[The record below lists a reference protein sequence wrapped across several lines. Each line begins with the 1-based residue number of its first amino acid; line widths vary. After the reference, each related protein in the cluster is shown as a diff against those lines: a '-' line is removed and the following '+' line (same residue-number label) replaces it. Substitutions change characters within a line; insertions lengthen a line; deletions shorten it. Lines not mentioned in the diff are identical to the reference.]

1 MRTGIDSNQSIRE
14 SIERIAH
21 HKLMN
26 SKNTIKGTRK
36 ITGYVAKINT
46 DGELAGT
53 IDVQEYLNDVG
64 TALPNDDGVRLGY
77 HQGVYLSSLQDNSNG
92 FLIVPKLYSDV
103 VIFSDPAS
111 RREYVVMVSHVDV
124 IRLDAHDTI
133 TVGVREREAYDEGDE
148 NGKTVEELDD
158 TGVFSQTSYTKNSV
172 MTEVQGEDDAN
183 HSSLLIDGEKIEA
196 VAGDD
201 KSSLKVSQE
210 QVHIKHDK
218 AETVLDDKQHLSQ
231 FGNSLVKIENGT
243 VFVGSDNNTDD
254 AVLGVELADILSE
267 LLGYIGQIMTTTMM
281 GPQPPLNIAS
291 FISLKAKIEAY
302 KAGHTGFLT
311 SKVQIQK

>member
-1 MRTGIDSNQSIRE
+1 M
-14 SIERIAH
+14 
-21 HKLMN
+21 
-26 SKNTIKGTRK
+26 
-36 ITGYVAKINT
+36 
-46 DGELAGT
+46 
-53 IDVQEYLNDVG
+53 
-64 TALPNDDGVRLGY
+64 
-77 HQGVYLSSLQDNSNG
+77 
-92 FLIVPKLYSDV
+92 
-103 VIFSDPAS
+103 
-111 RREYVVMVSHVDV
+111 
-124 IRLDAHDTI
+124 IRLDSHDTI

-172 MTEVQGEDDAN
+172 VTEVQDEDDAN

>member
-14 SIERIAH
+14 SIEQIAH
-21 HKLMN
+21 HKLMD
-26 SKNTIKGTRK
+26 SKNIIKGTRK

-111 RREYVVMVSHVDV
+111 RREYVVMFSHVDV
-124 IRLDAHDTI
+124 IRLDSHDTI

-172 MTEVQGEDDAN
+172 VTEVQDEDDAN

-311 SKVQIQK
+311 SQVQIQK

>member
-21 HKLMN
+21 HKLMD

>member
-21 HKLMN
+21 HKLMD
-26 SKNTIKGTRK
+26 SKNIIKGTRK

-111 RREYVVMVSHVDV
+111 RREYVVMFSHVDV
-124 IRLDAHDTI
+124 IRLDSHDTI

-172 MTEVQGEDDAN
+172 VTEVQDEDDAN

>member
-14 SIERIAH
+14 SIEQIAH
-21 HKLMN
+21 HKLMD
-26 SKNTIKGTRK
+26 SKNIIKGTRK
-36 ITGYVAKINT
+36 ITGYVVKINT

-111 RREYVVMVSHVDV
+111 RREYVVMFSHVDV
-124 IRLDAHDTI
+124 IRLDSHDTI

-172 MTEVQGEDDAN
+172 VTEVQDEDDAN

>member
-21 HKLMN
+21 HKLMD
-26 SKNTIKGTRK
+26 SKNIIKGTRK

-111 RREYVVMVSHVDV
+111 RREYVVMFSHVDV
-124 IRLDAHDTI
+124 IRLDSHDTI

-172 MTEVQGEDDAN
+172 VTEVQDEDDAN

-231 FGNSLVKIENGT
+231 FGNSLVKIENGK

>member
-1 MRTGIDSNQSIRE
+1 MRTAIDSNQSIRE

-21 HKLMN
+21 YKLLDA
-26 SKNTIKGTRK
+26 KNTIRGTRK
-36 ITGYVAKINT
+36 ITGYVVKINT
-46 DGELAGT
+46 EGKLAGT
-53 IDVQEYLNDVG
+53 VDVQEYLSDVG
-64 TALPNDDGVRLGY
+64 VALSNDDGVQPGY

-92 FLIVPKLYSDV
+92 FLIIPKLYSDV
-103 VIFSDPAS
+103 VIFGDPS
-111 RREYVVMVSHVDV
+111 SHREYVAMFSHVD
-124 IRLDAHDTI
+124 IIQLDSHDTI

-148 NGKTVEELDD
+148 NGKTVEELED
-158 TGVFSQTSYTKNSV
+158 TGVFSKTTYTKNSV
-172 MTEVQGEDDAN
+172 TTEVQDEDEAN
-183 HSSLLIDGEKIEA
+183 HSTFLVGGEKIEA

-201 KSSLKVSQE
+201 KSSLSVSQE

-231 FGNSLVKIENGT
+231 FGNSLVKIEDGK
-243 VFVGSDNNTDD
+243 VFVGSDTNTDD
-254 AVLGVELADILSE
+254 AVLGTALADILSE

-291 FISLKAKIEAY
+291 FISLKAKIETY
-302 KAGHTGFLT
+302 KAAHNGFLT

>member
-21 HKLMN
+21 HKLMD

-124 IRLDAHDTI
+124 IRLDSHDTI

-172 MTEVQGEDDAN
+172 MTEVQDEDDAN

>member
-21 HKLMN
+21 HKLMD
-26 SKNTIKGTRK
+26 SKNTIRGTRK

-46 DGELAGT
+46 DGEFAGT

-103 VIFSDPAS
+103 VVFSDPAS
-111 RREYVVMVSHVDV
+111 RREYVVMFSHVDV
-124 IRLDAHDTI
+124 IRLDSHDTI

-172 MTEVQGEDDAN
+172 MTEVQDEDDAN

-231 FGNSLVKIENGT
+231 FGNSLVKIENGK

>member
-21 HKLMN
+21 HKLMD

-124 IRLDAHDTI
+124 IRLDSHDTI

-172 MTEVQGEDDAN
+172 VTEVQDEDDAN

>member
-14 SIERIAH
+14 SIEQIAH
-21 HKLMN
+21 HKLMD
-26 SKNTIKGTRK
+26 SKNIIKGTRK

-111 RREYVVMVSHVDV
+111 RREYVVMFSHVDV
-124 IRLDAHDTI
+124 IRLDSHDTI

-172 MTEVQGEDDAN
+172 VTEVQDEDDAN